1 MQGPLCII
9 RETWEDK
16 AKPLEGVASYTVQ
29 MRSSGKNERTSPEKS
44 RETWEGKGKAIH
56 EQNKTK
62 VLHKAKKYHRVTLLS
77 VSGNLTPVIIC

>member
-16 AKPLEGVASYTVQ
+16 AKPLEGVASYILQ
-29 MRSSGKNERTSPEKS
+29 MRSSGRNERTSPEKS
-44 RETWEGKGKAIH
+44 REAWEGKGKAIQ

-62 VLHKAKKYHRVTLLS
+62 VLHEAKKHHSYS
-77 VSGNLTPVIIC
+77 CYCFKKFDPAD